1 MEMKNSS
8 IRRYS
13 MPKASLSY
21 VVMAVGVALLASSGN
36 AAPIKLPLP
45 APLKPTQPAPRI
57 AGEWTIVCDAHAA
70 DCANI
75 AVTVDSAGA
84 LLDAEVPGFSGEI
97 QGGASVDSGKLG
109 QQILEINVLDAYS
122 FVGNLLPGGTLALGK
137 LTIADVE
144 HGQEV
149 VPATAIW
156 RP

>member
-1 MEMKNSS
+1 MNDSS
-8 IRRYS
+8 SRRYS
-13 MPKASLSY
+13 MAKAWLNY
-21 VVMAVGVALLASSGN
+21 VMMAAGVTLLATSAN
-36 AAPIKLPLP
+36 AAPIKLPMP
-45 APLKPTQPAPRI
+45 APLKLPAPAPRI
-57 AGEWTIVCDAHAA
+57 AGQWTIVCEVHAA

-75 AVTVDSAGA
+75 SVTVDSAGA
-84 LLDAEVPGFSGEI
+84 LMDAEVPGFSGEI

-109 QQILEINVLDAYS
+109 QKILEINILDAYS

-137 LTIADVE
+137 LTIADIE